1 MITWCCREKRKLR
14 ERVFLGVL
22 GRKSPSKVQGR
33 SPGRVFVPHAESE
46 AFLLMNA
53 ENFDAPEIKKM
64 CKDECCY

>member
-1 MITWCCREKRKLR
+1 VL
-14 ERVFLGVL
+14 LGVL